1 MNNEIQKLDSNN
13 TFDLA
18 KCFIQSGY
26 FKDMKQISQAVVKIE
41 AGKSLGLSAFTAM
54 QDLFIVQGKIQMSA
68 NLMGA
73 MIKRSGKYSYAIL
86 RHDDKVCEIE
96 YYEQGKPIGK
106 SVFTVND
113 AQRAGVGSGT
123 NYNKYPRNMLFARA
137 MSNGAKWYCG
147 DVFLGSVY
155 SEGEIDG
162 YDPLPM
168 PPKQVIEESLRVDI
182 DTGEV
187 ATDTLMDDP
196 MGKFN
201 SSEIIEEYPNAATQ
215 INYDNPY
222 SDIQNDYEAA
232 LNSSIE
238 QEEVIKQKP
247 TDLKEFIES
256 LLTIDNAAT
265 LTKMVSDYCHK
276 YNLSVAQNKWLHVEQ
291 NKRLH
296 TLETKAA
303 APY

>member
-113 AQRAGVGSGT
+113 AQRAGVGGGT

-168 PPKQVIEESLRVDI
+168 PPKQTIEDSLQVDS

-187 ATDTLMDDP
+187 MEQSLELDHSFTATVAEDP
-196 MGKFN
+196 YN
-201 SSEIIEEYPNAATQ
+201 
-215 INYDNPY
+215 
-222 SDIQNDYEAA
+222 DIQNDYEAA

-238 QEEVIKQKP
+238 QEEVIKPKP

-256 LLTIDNAAT
+256 FSTIDNSAT
-265 LTKMVSDYCHK
+265 ITKMVSDYCHK

-291 NKRLH
+291 SKRLH
-296 TLETKAA
+296 TLETKAT